1 MSEWTTICDHN
12 SLINNTGICAKYNDQ
27 QVAIF
32 YCKRSENVYAV
43 SNFDP
48 IGKAQVM
55 SRGIMGSTKGETYV
69 ASPLYKQRYNLS
81 TGVCLDDASQT
92 LTTFDVRIA
101 DNEVQ
106 LKKAS

>member
-1 MSEWTTICDHN
+1 MSEWTKICDHN
-12 SLINNTGICAKYNDQ
+12 NLINNTGICAKHDEQ

-32 YCKRSENVYAV
+32 YCKRSESVYAV

-48 IGKAQVM
+48 VGKAQVM
-55 SRGIMGSTKGETYV
+55 SRGIMGSTKGDTYV
-69 ASPLYKQRYNLS
+69 ASPLFKQRYNLS
-81 TGVCLDDASQT
+81 TGICIDDPT
-92 LTTFDVRIA
+92 LSLQTFDVRIA

>member
-1 MSEWTTICDHN
+1 MSEWTKICDHT
-12 SLINNTGICAKYNDQ
+12 SLINNTGICAKFNDQ

-32 YCKRSENVYAV
+32 YCQRSENVYAV

-106 LKKAS
+106 LKQAS